1 MKRDRFKLYQDDA
14 DKKCYVVFL
23 CFVFIN
29 CFIFMSAIGSKMVFF
44 EESPQPS
51 APRWNVCF
59 VCVEYILNRLDLT
72 V

>member
-29 CFIFMSAIGSKMVFF
+29 CFIFMSAIGSKMGFLKNH
-44 EESPQPS
+44 PS
-51 APRWNVCF
+51 LRCPKVECLFCVCRI
-59 VCVEYILNRLDLT
+59 YS
-72 V
+72 